1 MSKFKLIFI
10 DRAELKWVSLF
21 HWINAFT
28 QLKQDIIIV
37 RNMECLATI
46 FIFEF
51 LHLTKSKLCR
61 IGYKDSIDTKNTKN
75 GKIERG
81 PIFEAIEIVKR
92 PKRLLFFLYL
102 KVTYSTHNFRMVLK
116 INFLVLLT
124 LFFILFFKVKNIFTG
139 CNQRLRR
146 HMFFGNIFK
155 IYVL

>member
-10 DRAELKWVSLF
+10 DRAELKWVSLKF

-37 RNMECLATI
+37 RNMECLETI

-51 LHLTKSKLCR
+51 LPKVEKQIWR

-92 PKRLLFFLYL
+92 TKRLLFFY
-102 KVTYSTHNFRMVLK
+102 
-116 INFLVLLT
+116 
-124 LFFILFFKVKNIFTG
+124 
-139 CNQRLRR
+139 
-146 HMFFGNIFK
+146 IFK
-155 IYVL
+155 IYLQYTQFSNGVKNKLFGAFK